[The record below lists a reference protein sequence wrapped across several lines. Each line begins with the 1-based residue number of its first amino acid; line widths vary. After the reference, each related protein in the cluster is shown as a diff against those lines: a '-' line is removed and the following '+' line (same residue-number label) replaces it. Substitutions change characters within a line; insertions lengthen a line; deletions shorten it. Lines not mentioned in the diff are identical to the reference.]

1 MEQRVPLR
9 TRGASSYLPDQ
20 LWEERLPA
28 PFIHTDPVPP
38 YAATTS
44 HRVAP
49 AKKFPAEPVR
59 AKKFRAGHVPTKMF
73 SGQNRH
79 GQQYFLP
86 GPVRNNF
93 FCPGLVRK
101 LPPPSLASPGTA
113 PALYTPVW
121 EYGKSPAPPF
131 TTERSRGQN
140 PEKFGSGN
148 GANAAGDSA
157 FISRFPENNR
167 FNRKKTVL
175 FRSVRKCAK
184 TGQPV
189 VCPKVR
195 CPPAAA
201 IARNKGGPS
210 GTGKS
215 MFFS

>member
-1 MEQRVPLR
+1 MGGAPPRSVHSYRPGPSLR
-9 TRGASSYLPDQ
+9 GHDIPSGCSGKKIPGRTGSCKKISGRSRSHQNVFRP
-20 LWEERLPA
+20 EPA
-28 PFIHTDPVPP
+28 R
-38 YAATTS
+38 ATI
-44 HRVAP
+44 
-49 AKKFPAEPVR
+49 F
-59 AKKFRAGHVPTKMF
+59 FAGP
-73 SGQNRH
+73 GP
-79 GQQYFLP
+79 QQFFLP
-86 GPVRNNF
+86 GPIRNNF

-148 GANAAGDSA
+148 GANAAGYSA

-167 FNRKKTVL
+167 FNRKKIVL
-175 FRSVRKCAK
+175 FRSGRKSAK